1 VNIAPLCI
9 IQARLNSTRLP
20 RKMLLDLHGETL
32 IARAVRLAGEVF
44 YPQHVIVAIPIADA
58 DGALAGELE
67 RLDANVYAH
76 DGPDWDVLARYWH
89 CATRYRWHPDAIIH
103 RWTPDDPFK
112 DAQHVRK
119 VIQGQRCPVEQ
130 GGEAFTL
137 QMLTRAHQ
145 RTSPDDQAMREHIG
159 NHPMLFP
166 APAPPAPPGCFTI
179 DTEADYQAAHE
190 ER

>member
-1 VNIAPLCI
+1 MNIPPLCI

-44 YPQHVIVAIPIADA
+44 YAQHVIVAIPIADA
-58 DGALAGELE
+58 DGALAGELQ
-67 RLDANVYAH
+67 RLNANVFAY
-76 DGPDWDVLARYWH
+76 DGPEWDVLARYWH
-89 CATRYRWHPDAIIH
+89 AATRYRWHPDAIIH

-119 VIQGQRCPVEQ
+119 VLQGQRWPVEL

-137 QMLTRAHQ
+137 KTLASAHKN
-145 RTSPDDQAMREHIG
+145 TAPELELLREHIG
-159 NHPMLFP
+159 SNALLFP
-166 APAPPAPPGCFTI
+166 APAPPAPRGIWTI
-179 DTEADYQAAHE
+179 DTPDDYKAARE
-190 ER
+190 KR

>member
-1 VNIAPLCI
+1 MNIAPLCI

-20 RKMLLDLHGETL
+20 RKMLLELDGETL
-32 IARAVRLAGEVF
+32 IARAVRLAGLIF

-67 RLDANVYAH
+67 RLNANVYAH

-89 CATRYRWHPDAIIH
+89 AATRYRWHPDAIIH

-119 VIQGQRCPVEQ
+119 VLDGERWPVEQ

-166 APAPPAPPGCFTI
+166 APAPPAPAGCWTI
-179 DTEADYQAAHE
+179 DTPDDYKAAQCQ
-190 ER
+190 